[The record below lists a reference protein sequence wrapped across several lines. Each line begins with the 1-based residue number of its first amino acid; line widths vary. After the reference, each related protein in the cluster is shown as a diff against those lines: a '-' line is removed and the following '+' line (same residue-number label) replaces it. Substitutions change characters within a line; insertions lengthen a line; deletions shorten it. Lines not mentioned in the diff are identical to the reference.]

1 MRWILLD
8 LALALAA
15 LAVLA
20 VLVRRLWRAVKALS
34 REVATAGETI
44 AAATD
49 ALAAA
54 QAGGPL
60 GGAPAPDPA
69 RASDRRPRYELDT
82 SVRAASRARSDRPRT
97 PSEA

>member
-8 LALALAA
+8 LGIALAA
-15 LAVLA
+15 LVVLA

-34 REVATAGETI
+34 GAVATAGETI

-54 QAGGPL
+54 QTEGRL
-60 GGAPAPDPA
+60 GGAPAAGRAPDLE
-69 RASDRRPRYELDT
+69 PRYAPQM
-82 SVRAASRARSDRPRT
+82 SARSASGARSSRPQT
-97 PSEA
+97 PSGA